1 MALKVVS
8 NHKPNMTVHL
18 EPLTQETLAEYI
30 SIGKQSYHEHYLHLW
45 ENRDPTP
52 YISRSFTE
60 EVVSADF
67 KNPNLKHFLVK
78 LEDKTAGIVKLVMD
92 SPLDEHAS
100 AVSLLAQKIYLLQAY
115 SGKGLG
121 KKVLLLIEQYAKK
134 HGKKILWLDTM
145 QKGGPIKFYLK
156 QGFQIKKE
164 SELKIPGAIPAEKPM
179 WVLTKQL

>member
-1 MALKVVS
+1 MQVRLD
-8 NHKPNMTVHL
+8 
-18 EPLTQETLAEYI
+18 PLTQETIAEYI

-45 ENRDPTP
+45 KNRDPEP

-60 EVVSADF
+60 EVVSVDL

-78 LEDKTAGIVKLVMD
+78 LEDKTAGIVKLVVD
-92 SPLDEHAS
+92 SPLDEHAPH
-100 AVSLLAQKIYLLQAY
+100 VSLLAQKIYLLQDY

-121 KKVLLLIEQYAKK
+121 KEVLQLIEQYAKK
-134 HGKKILWLDTM
+134 LGKKILWLDTM

-164 SELKIPGAIPAEKPM
+164 SELEIPGAIPSEKPM